1 MTRHADN
8 HRADSEPSAD
18 ELMAMAY
25 ADGELS
31 GSARES
37 FELRLAAEPDLGRA
51 VADYRKLEIMAR
63 QMAPPEPAD
72 HEWTRLSSELGQ
84 RAGLR
89 LSHGLILLGA
99 VGLLGLAAVEWAQ
112 SDMEPVRKALM
123 GALGLGIIVLAALV
137 ARARLRSLPF
147 DPYRKIKR

>member
-1 MTRHADN
+1 
-8 HRADSEPSAD
+8 
-18 ELMAMAY
+18 
-25 ADGELS
+25 
-31 GSARES
+31 
-37 FELRLAAEPDLGRA
+37 

-147 DPYRKIKR
+147 DPYRKVKR